1 MFSRRTSPSCDTL
14 SFRPISH
21 GTVNEYSPFIFIG
34 GMPRSGT
41 TLMRAMLDA
50 HPDVRCGEETRVIP
64 RILGLNSQW
73 RKSAKEWNRLQEAGV
88 TDEVLKSAV
97 ASFIIQVIAGHGA
110 PAPRLCNKDPL
121 TMKSAVFL
129 SDMLPNARYIFMIRD
144 GRATVHS
151 IISRKVTITGFD
163 LSDYRQCMTK
173 WNSIM
178 EVMDEQCTTVGDKC
192 LKVYYEQLV
201 LHPEPQMRR
210 ILKFLKL
217 RWNES
222 VLHHEEYIGKD
233 VKLSKV
239 ERSSDQDVLEE
250 VDQLAPM
257 LRKLGYDTSRNPP
270 NYGKPDELVSKKTE
284 DLHRNREE
292 WYKKAVEVVNDPER
306 VEKPLPYPN

>member
-1 MFSRRTSPSCDTL
+1 
-14 SFRPISH
+14 
-21 GTVNEYSPFIFIG
+21 
-34 GMPRSGT
+34 MPRSGT

-144 GRATVHS
+144 GRATV
-151 IISRKVTITGFD
+151 TITGFD

-210 ILKFLKL
+210 ILDFLKL
-217 RWNES
+217 PWNES